1 MLLLLTHFFY
11 VSVQKLFSHMFSQF
25 WFNKIVWKK
34 QITAHCTHDKTFI
47 THHLKNE
54 SKLWLHSSLIS
65 HGFLLQRHGNCL
77 TQFHKLLVL
86 TCCTQLLWVYAQ
98 IQLQVLR
105 YKFERVSFLQKVQKL
120 KRSWEGHKSAI
131 AKQRLVK
138 HIMKSG
144 FLYME

>member
-1 MLLLLTHFFY
+1 MTHFSY
-11 VSVQKLFSHMFSQF
+11 VSGKKLFSLFIHQDS
-25 WFNKIVWKK
+25 
-34 QITAHCTHDKTFI
+34 TEKTNHSTLNTRDNTSFI
-47 THHLKNE
+47 THHLKKR
-54 SKLWLHSSLIS
+54 SKLWLHTSLIS

-105 YKFERVSFLQKVQKL
+105 YKFKRVSFLQKVQKL

-138 HIMKSG
+138 RIMKSG